1 MNEIKIIERDPLYV
15 VSKSSVNPKTIRAG
29 KLIVWSSFLLMVF
42 IGLIQALYTF
52 EKINFGFSN
61 WRPLLFLFKKKS
73 RYKRYRKFFTWSWR
87 DIR

>member
-29 KLIVWSSFLLMVF
+29 KLIVWSFLLMVF

-52 EKINFGFSN
+52 ENKFRFLKLETSS
-61 WRPLLFLFKKKS
+61 LFIYFVGYCYWILPCPNL
-73 RYKRYRKFFTWSWR
+73 R
-87 DIR
+87 